1 MADGEWGGTQF
12 RIAYGC
18 FTVVFLLPWE
28 KPPGSANPQLTF
40 SMGGFQQAR
49 GAMLG
54 AGTGMQG
61 SNRFYME
68 GALEMLDAPG
78 EWHFDA
84 AKRELY
90 VFPLEASSSKITSMD
105 LLLTQ
110 TDTIF
115 AFEGSSCESRVQHIV
130 LANLS
135 IGHTSAQF
143 FRPHEETSVSYTD
156 VPLLSGRCRWPSR
169 SGDNQLNPIINK

>member
-12 RIAYGC
+12 RVASA
-18 FTVVFLLPWE
+18 
-28 KPPGSANPQLTF
+28 KKAAGSGNPQLTF

-54 AGTGMQG
+54 AGTGMKNEG
-61 SNRFYME
+61 NRFYME
-68 GALEMLDAPG
+68 GALEMLDTPG

-84 AKRELY
+84 SSHELY
-90 VFPLEASSSKITSMD
+90 IFPPDSSSKSMD

-115 AFEGSSCESRVQHIV
+115 AFEGSSSETRVQNIV
-130 LANLS
+130 LTNIS

-143 FRPHEETSVSYTD
+143 MKPHEETSGGDVNSPCSYLD
-156 VPLLSGRCRWPSR
+156 LLYASNLR
-169 SGDNQLNPIINK
+169 